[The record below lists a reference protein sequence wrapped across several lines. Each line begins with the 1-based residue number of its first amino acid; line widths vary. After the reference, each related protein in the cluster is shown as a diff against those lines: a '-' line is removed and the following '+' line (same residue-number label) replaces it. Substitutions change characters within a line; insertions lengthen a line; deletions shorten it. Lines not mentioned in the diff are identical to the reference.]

1 MTKRIISLSG
11 PVNRER
17 GETREHPVEFL
28 GCPAPVEG
36 APRTG
41 IVPRQPG
48 SRQRR
53 KQFQKCA
60 QEGNEEQKTLR
71 VGGSPPTLT
80 TGSDLPLGP
89 RLWRFIKKKELYAR
103 HYDTFEAFRGAIDG
117 CLSKIPTEHAKELKS
132 LMTHKFQT
140 FQKVSFL
147 AA

>member
-89 RLWRFIKKKELYAR
+89 TDELDEIVA
-103 HYDTFEAFRGAIDG
+103 DA
-117 CLSKIPTEHAKELKS
+117 
-132 LMTHKFQT
+132 MTHREQQPWRLST
-140 FQKVSFL
+140 SE
-147 AA
+147 